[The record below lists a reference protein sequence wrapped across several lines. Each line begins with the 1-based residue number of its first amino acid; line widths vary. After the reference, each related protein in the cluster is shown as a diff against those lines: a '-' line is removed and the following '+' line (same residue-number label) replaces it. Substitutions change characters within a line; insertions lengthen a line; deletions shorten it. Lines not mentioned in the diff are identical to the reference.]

1 MCILLP
7 RISNGETIHLLS
19 IIKWNFGKTEKKKNK
34 ADINDKATV
43 THLISVFL
51 GRSKISARRNPVIRS
66 TSSIGKDFPEEAYLS
81 LFSPI
86 PPLPRLSCDAVC
98 PVTKESRDHVE
109 HDNF

>member
-1 MCILLP
+1 MFILLP
-7 RISNGETIHLLS
+7 RISNGETIHPLS
-19 IIKWNFGKTEKKKNK
+19 IIKWNFGKTEKKIKK

-86 PPLPRLSCDAVC
+86 PPPPPTLL
-98 PVTKESRDHVE
+98 
-109 HDNF
+109 